1 MKKKKKN
8 LSNKIVLVTG
18 GAGRIGS
25 ELCKALVNNNFK
37 VAILDTNN
45 QKSLKVLNNIEN
57 KNSLFIKTDV
67 TNSNSIDKAIIECKK
82 KFGKIDAA
90 VHCAYPIDNKSWG
103 KKFEDLNEKDIMN
116 NLFNQ
121 LGGALIFSQ
130 RIVNEFKKQGKG
142 NLIHVSSILGVQAPK
157 FEHYKDTKMV
167 SPIEYSAIKS
177 GIISITKYLA
187 KYLKDD
193 QIRVNCIS
201 PGGIR
206 DKQPHKFLKKY
217 KDSCLSKGMLDPGDI
232 VGTLMFL
239 LSDNSKYIN
248 GQNIIID
255 DGWSL

>member
-1 MKKKKKN
+1 MKLSLKN
-8 LSNKIVLVTG
+8 KSVIITG
-18 GAGRIGS
+18 GAGRIGN
-25 ELCKALVNNNFK
+25 ELSKFLVNNNSK
-37 VAILDTNN
+37 VAIFDKNN
-45 QKSLKVLNNIEN
+45 QKSLNILNSFDKKNII
-57 KNSLFIKTDV
+57 FIKTDI
-67 TNSNSIDKAIIECKK
+67 TNSSSVDKAIIKCKE
-82 KFGKIDAA
+82 KFGTIDAA

-103 KKFEDLNEKDIMN
+103 KKFEDLNEKDIKN

-239 LSDNSKYIN
+239 LSDDSKYIN